1 MFAAASLIK
10 PGAAAGLGI
19 FSQQRSRFTTNLLG
33 LQSRRGFSTIK
44 PRVFSNAVFMPE
56 LYPAKLTIP
65 ASKDIRYDFTCEN
78 ETTVADFRQ

>member
-1 MFAAASLIK
+1 MFSASMIK
-10 PGAAAGLGI
+10 PTAAVGFGI
-19 FSQQRSRFTTNLLG
+19 FSQQKSRFATTMLG

-65 ASKDIRYDFTCEN
+65 ASKEILYDFTCEN
-78 ETTVADFRQ
+78 QTTVADFRQ

>member
-1 MFAAASLIK
+1 MFAAASLMK
-10 PGAAAGLGI
+10 QPTAAMV
-19 FSQQRSRFTTNLLG
+19 FSQQRSRLMTSTMLG